1 MLGAGIWLKTPQYQM
16 IITGSIVNNM
26 RHAMRNMPL
35 PLLALIL
42 LISGAGF
49 VTLYSA
55 AGGEI
60 NTWAM
65 PQIVRFIIGFVGM
78 IIIAAIPIQFWLRYA
93 YLIYAAVLVLLV
105 IVEIM
110 GHIGMGAQRWINLGF
125 ITIQPSELAKIA
137 TILALARHLH
147 NFPPLKNG
155 RIFHLIIPAI
165 ITLIPVSLILK
176 QPNLGTAT
184 LLCGIVA
191 WVMFAAGL
199 HRKYFIIAVVL
210 VACAAPIAW
219 QSLHD
224 YQKRRV
230 ATFLSPDTDPLGA
243 GYNISQSII
252 AISSGEITG
261 KGLMQGS
268 QTQLNFLP
276 EKQTDFIFSVLAE
289 EFGFVGSFTLI
300 LGYSC
305 MILIIIGIAY
315 HSASLFGTLVAQG
328 VAAMLCL
335 HMLINIGM
343 VMGMLPV
350 VGIPLPLV
358 SYGGSN
364 MISIL
369 GAFGLAINVWVHRSE
384 KLPQS
389 NF

>member
-1 MLGAGIWLKTPQYQM
+1 MT
-16 IITGSIVNNM
+16 IISGTIVNNI
-26 RHAMRNMPL
+26 RYALCNMPF
-35 PLLALIL
+35 PLLALIFA
-42 LISGAGF
+42 ISGAGF
-49 VTLYSA
+49 MVLYSA
-55 AGGEI
+55 AGGVLG
-60 NTWAM
+60 TWAM
-65 PQIVRFIIGFVGM
+65 PQIIRFGVGVFGM
-78 IIIAAIPIQFWLRYA
+78 IIIAAIPIQFWLRHA
-93 YLIYAAVLVLLV
+93 YSIYALVLALLV
-105 IVEIM
+105 VVEIM

-137 TILALARHLH
+137 TILAIARYFH
-147 NFPPLKNG
+147 NFPPLKNS
-155 RIFHLIIPAI
+155 RLINLAIPVL
-165 ITLIPVSLILK
+165 ITLIPVALILK

-191 WVMFAAGL
+191 WLMFAAGV
-199 HRKYFIIAVVL
+199 HRRYFIIGIML
-210 VACAAPIAW
+210 MACAAPVVW
-219 QSLHD
+219 QSMHD

-230 ATFLSPDTDPLGA
+230 MTFLSPNSDPLGS

-252 AISSGEITG
+252 AISSGGITG
-261 KGLMQGS
+261 KGLLQGS

-289 EFGFVGSFTLI
+289 EFGLIGSFALI
-300 LGYSC
+300 FGYTA
-305 MILIIIGIAY
+305 MILLIIGIAY
-315 HSASLFGTLVAQG
+315 HSASLFGTLLAHG

-369 GAFGLAINVWVHRSE
+369 GAFGLAINAWVHRSE

-389 NF
+389 GF